1 MATRSFR
8 LVALCVVPLVS
19 SVTGCIVAG
28 PASIAA
34 GRGVYN
40 EVINRTEDEQLLNMI
55 VRERYSATYGRL
67 GVASVTAS
75 IRASAKVGAQF
86 GLSRTVKEDYDG
98 NLVPLAAGVAYE
110 ENPTISYIP
119 LGGEE
124 FVQRLVSPL
133 SMEESLLMQRYARHW
148 GRGYMKIGIRSING
162 IRNPRPP
169 AVGKESVMFD
179 RVVHLWQ
186 QLSLAGVL
194 VVARDPNGDFK
205 AVFVVDDAEHGKVLE
220 ELLELAKISKRPS
233 GGRLVLPV
241 GVAVEGWSE
250 DAFIFETLSVLDVL
264 RTAGACIEIPAPHLE
279 AGVVEPR
286 EGKTG
291 RGFMCI
297 RTSRVHPDGEGTVAI
312 RYRGWW
318 YYVDDADPKS
328 KRAFLTLR
336 MLVGLRLHK
345 PSHDQVAPVLTI
357 PVG

>member
-133 SMEESLLMQRYARHW
+133 LM
-148 GRGYMKIGIRSING
+148 
-162 IRNPRPP
+162 
-169 AVGKESVMFD
+169 
-179 RVVHLWQ
+179 
-186 QLSLAGVL
+186 
-194 VVARDPNGDFK
+194 
-205 AVFVVDDAEHGKVLE
+205 
-220 ELLELAKISKRPS
+220 
-233 GGRLVLPV
+233 
-241 GVAVEGWSE
+241 
-250 DAFIFETLSVLDVL
+250 
-264 RTAGACIEIPAPHLE
+264 
-279 AGVVEPR
+279 
-286 EGKTG
+286 
-291 RGFMCI
+291 
-297 RTSRVHPDGEGTVAI
+297 
-312 RYRGWW
+312 
-318 YYVDDADPKS
+318 
-328 KRAFLTLR
+328 
-336 MLVGLRLHK
+336 
-345 PSHDQVAPVLTI
+345 
-357 PVG
+357 